1 MEATRKRSVS
11 RLLLAALTVAAVTAA
26 LIGVAAAHTKKW
38 PTSTTAQ
45 LGAANTEVSGKISSP
60 KAKCEKGRSV
70 ELVSADGSDTL
81 DLVYSKA
88 GGAWTAEIHSP
99 EPGQV
104 RVEVWKEFFPFK
116 PGHRHI
122 CKKAAT
128 TVTIPAEPPEPE
140 FRSGLP

>member
-1 MEATRKRSVS
+1 MS

-26 LIGVAAAHTKKW
+26 LIGVATAHTKKW

-45 LGAANTEVSGKISSP
+45 LGAIGFRTEVSGKISSP

-70 ELVSADGSDTL
+70 ELLSADGSDTL
-81 DLVYSKA
+81 DIVYAKA
-88 GGAWTAEIHSP
+88 SGAWTAEISQP

-122 CKKAAT
+122 CKKAVT
-128 TVTIPAEPPEPE
+128 TVTIPAEAPEPE